1 MSLNNLSEGD
11 RKKGL
16 EKARL
21 VRKKRA
27 GIKSMLKE
35 EKIDINKLFKDNE
48 LFEEYI
54 SNMKVLDLV
63 SSLPGNGRVNALKI
77 LKALKISPNKRVGGL
92 GKNQRRSF
100 YQYFKIN

>member
-1 MSLNNLSEGD
+1 MSLNNLSEDD

-27 GIKSMLKE
+27 GIKYMLKE
-35 EKIDINKLFKDNE
+35 EKIDINTLFKDTE
-48 LFEEYI
+48 LFEKYI

-63 SSLPGNGRVNALKI
+63 SALPGNGRVNALKI
-77 LKALKISPNKRVGGL
+77 LKVLKISPNKKVGGL
-92 GKNQRRSF
+92 GKNQKLGF
-100 YQYFKIN
+100 YQYFKIS